1 MSRLENAMTV
11 LAQPAPQATD
21 LPGIAH
27 ATWAGRDDGLQQLS
41 VWRQSMLPGAA
52 TPPHQHECDEIVF
65 CLSGHGELHTDG
77 QVMPFGPNSTVLLPR
92 RRLHQLFNTGAEPLE
107 TLAVFAA
114 TPVDTRLADGQP
126 IALPWR
132 S

>member
-1 MSRLENAMTV
+1 MSV
-11 LAQPAPQATD
+11 LAQPKPAATG

-27 ATWAGRDDGLQQLS
+27 ATWAGHEEGLQQLS
-41 VWRQSMLPGAA
+41 VWRQSMAPGAA
-52 TPPHQHECDEIVF
+52 TPAHQHDCDEIVF
-65 CLSGHGELHTDG
+65 CLAGHGELHTAG
-77 QVMPFGPNSTVLLPR
+77 QVIPFGPNSTVLLPR
-92 RRLHQLFNTGAEPLE
+92 QRVHQLFNTGHEPLE
-107 TLAVFAA
+107 MLAVFAA